1 MSCWAPADVS
11 IPQCF
16 TRLCF
21 ASFSLLCVSI
31 KLHLSHVPSTTETKL
46 SLQGGPQ
53 ARSAECQ
60 VGTSWGWLCL
70 SSAFLQL
77 HSPWHLLVALLTTSC
92 TASPIS
98 RQLNINV
105 YNYLPMT
112 SLCRYDKCQEFQ
124 LKNLVKMRDRIIVQ
138 SSVCVVF
145 PKKSTGFTIGG
156 FGGRREA
163 SWCSPLSLTPWLSGS
178 LTPWRRRQ
186 RCFQFQLQTCG
197 CIGRRVW
204 HSDRHQSLFPVQL

>member
-1 MSCWAPADVS
+1 MSRPIPTWWHFEQLDNWEAIQMSCWAPADVS

-16 TRLCF
+16 TLLCL

-31 KLHLSHVPSTTETKL
+31 KLHLSHVPSRTVTKL

-77 HSPWHLLVALLTTSC
+77 DSPWHLLVALLTTSC

-98 RQLNINV
+98 RQLNINM

-124 LKNLVKMRDRIIVQ
+124 LKNLVKMKNERQDN
-138 SSVCVVF
+138 SSKLCLCCVSEE
-145 PKKSTGFTIGG
+145 K
-156 FGGRREA
+156 
-163 SWCSPLSLTPWLSGS
+163 
-178 LTPWRRRQ
+178 
-186 RCFQFQLQTCG
+186 
-197 CIGRRVW
+197 
-204 HSDRHQSLFPVQL
+204 H

>member
-77 HSPWHLLVALLTTSC
+77 DSPWHLLSALLTTSC

-98 RQLNINV
+98 PQLNINV

-145 PKKSTGFTIGG
+145 LKKSSDFTIGVA
-156 FGGRREA
+156 R
-163 SWCSPLSLTPWLSGS
+163 SILVLSPLSHSLALWLSHS
-178 LTPWRRRQ
+178 LASPAALLPVPVADMWLHRQ
-186 RCFQFQLQTCG
+186 EGLAQ
-197 CIGRRVW
+197 
-204 HSDRHQSLFPVQL
+204 

>member
-1 MSCWAPADVS
+1 MSRPIPTWWHFEQLDNWEAIQMSCWAPADVS

-31 KLHLSHVPSTTETKL
+31 KLHPSHVPSTRETKL

-77 HSPWHLLVALLTTSC
+77 DSPWHLLSALLTTSC

-105 YNYLPMT
+105 QLSAHDKFVHMCICHICAHVHMT
-112 SLCRYDKCQEFQ
+112 NANC
-124 LKNLVKMRDRIIVQ
+124 
-138 SSVCVVF
+138 
-145 PKKSTGFTIGG
+145 
-156 FGGRREA
+156 
-163 SWCSPLSLTPWLSGS
+163 
-178 LTPWRRRQ
+178 
-186 RCFQFQLQTCG
+186 
-197 CIGRRVW
+197 
-204 HSDRHQSLFPVQL
+204 